1 MAKVKQQAPRKRP
14 VQAPKTRAP
23 ERRRR
28 QASPRV
34 LIAAAAVVV
43 AVAAGIGIGVAL
55 SGSGSSSAPLKNT
68 ATVRTLLRGIPQH
81 GNTLG
86 SPSAPVTLV
95 EYVDMQCPYCDA
107 FSRHVFPGLVQNY
120 IRPGTLKMI
129 VRPLAFIGPDS
140 TRGRNAVLAAG
151 KQNKFFN
158 LMDLLYYNHGTE
170 NTGWLNESM
179 VKRAATAVGLDR
191 ARFDSD
197 RNSSSAS
204 TIASAIDTLARQQ
217 RVRSTPSIFVG
228 KTGGTLN
235 GVQLSSPTDTASV
248 EATIQLLSG

>member
-1 MAKVKQQAPRKRP
+1 MF
-14 VQAPKTRAP
+14 
-23 ERRRR
+23 
-28 QASPRV
+28 
-34 LIAAAAVVV
+34 
-43 AVAAGIGIGVAL
+43 
-55 SGSGSSSAPLKNT
+55 
-68 ATVRTLLRGIPQH
+68 RGIPQH

-107 FSRHVFPGLVQNY
+107 FSRQVLPGLVQNY
-120 IRPGTLKMI
+120 VRPGTVKMI

-140 TRGRNAVLAAG
+140 VRGRNAVLAAG

-158 LMDLLYYNHGTE
+158 LMDLLYYNQGTE
-170 NTGWLNESM
+170 NTGWLSESM
-179 VKRAATAVGLDR
+179 VKRAATAVGLDL

-204 TIASAIDTLARQQ
+204 TIGAVFDSLARQQ
-217 RVRSTPSIFVG
+217 GVRSTPSIFVG

-235 GVQLSSPTDTASV
+235 GVQLSSPTDAASV
-248 EATIQLLSG
+248 EAAIQLLSR